1 MPVFLSLLAGVTMGL
16 GLAIS
21 GMINPAKVLNFLDFS
36 GDWDPTLVVVMASAL
51 ITTLV
56 GYRLV
61 FRRKKPLFASRFSLP
76 TRREIDTPLIAG
88 AVLFGIGWGLA
99 GFCPGPAIA
108 ALTSLRAEP
117 FVFVAAMA
125 AGMVIMKHFTHT
137 HVPTPSDSAKAPP

>member
-1 MPVFLSLLAGVTMGL
+1 MAIVMSLLAGALMGL

-21 GMINPAKVLNFLDFS
+21 GMINPAKVLGFLDLA
-36 GDWDPTLVVVMASAL
+36 GHWDPTLLVVMASAL
-51 ITTLV
+51 GTTMA

-61 FRRKKPLFASRFSLP
+61 RRRPAPLFAAGFSLP
-76 TRREIDTPLIAG
+76 TRQDIDAPLLAG
-88 AVLFGIGWGLA
+88 AALFGAGWGLA

-125 AGMVIMKHFTHT
+125 VGMLLMRHL
-137 HVPTPSDSAKAPP
+137 PNRRTPSLTDSPQTSP